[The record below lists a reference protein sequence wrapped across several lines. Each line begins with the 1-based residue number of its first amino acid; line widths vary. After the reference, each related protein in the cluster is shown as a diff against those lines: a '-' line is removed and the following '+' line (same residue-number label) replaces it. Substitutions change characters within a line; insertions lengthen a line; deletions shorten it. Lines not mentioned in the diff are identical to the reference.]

1 MTSAEKRT
9 IVEAAIA
16 RAYTAIAETPGSE
29 MKDERFGDLLFNINT
44 LEHLAIKHRGTE
56 ADCHE
61 PNDDVGEPN
70 SFPCHPHAGTA
81 KEALEVPQEQPAP
94 EPEESAK
101 PELEKEPENPGSE
114 KPGGE
119 TFKPAEVRAALASAR
134 LKGVNVAELLRKF
147 GAGNFSA
154 LPESRYA
161 DVMQAVKQE
170 LADAA

>member
-9 IVEAAIA
+9 ILEAAIA
-16 RAYTAIAETPGSE
+16 RAYTAIAETSGAE

-44 LEHLAIKHRGTE
+44 LEHLAIKHDGTKE
-56 ADCHE
+56 NRHD
-61 PNDDVGEPN
+61 PNDEVGEPS
-70 SFPCHPHAGTA
+70 SFPGDPDEGTT
-81 KEALEVPQEQPAP
+81 KESLEVPSETPAP
-94 EPEESAK
+94 EPEENVK